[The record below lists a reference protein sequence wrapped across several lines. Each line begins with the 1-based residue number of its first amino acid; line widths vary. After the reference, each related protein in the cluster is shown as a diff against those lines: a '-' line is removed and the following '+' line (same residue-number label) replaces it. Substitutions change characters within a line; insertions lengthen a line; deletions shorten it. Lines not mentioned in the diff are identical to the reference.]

1 MTNSVLDL
9 ERSSIH
15 QTDSNSLLRMYD
27 SAQAIFKKSSFQKER
42 ERAERAMVCIA
53 RELQKR
59 HVPL

>member
-1 MTNSVLDL
+1 MSNNVLDFA
-9 ERSSIH
+9 RSSLR

-27 SAQAIFKKSSFQKER
+27 SAQIIFKKSSLQRDR
-42 ERAERAMVCIA
+42 ERAEKVISCIA